1 MLTFENL
8 PKAVFE
14 LTKLVSEL
22 KGQLEKQ
29 LKDTA
34 IKSEELLFTREE
46 TAQYL
51 KCDLSSV
58 HNWTKKGKLI
68 KYRLGVRTYYKKS
81 EVDKAIKPITMA
93 K

>member
-1 MLTFENL
+1 MD
-8 PKAVFE
+8 
-14 LTKLVSEL
+14 L

-29 LKDTA
+29 LRDTA
-34 IKSEELLFTREE
+34 TKSEESLFTREE

-58 HNWTKKGKLI
+58 HNYTKKGKLT
-68 KYRLGVRTYYKKS
+68 KYRLGARTYYKKS
-81 EVDKAIKPITMA
+81 EIDKAIKPITMA